1 LHATVRGSAS
11 FEALLH
17 LGTDLRSPL
26 PNEILLRIR
35 LADLTEDSQL
45 ARNSLTL
52 VLLLST

>member
-1 LHATVRGSAS
+1 VRGSAS